1 VESVVNE
8 LKWKTSIRILLL
20 GLVLMV
26 SLGAS
31 ADALDGYER
40 FVKPDGSF
48 VFSGQP
54 VRDGLVHL
62 GEWFVPEGPA
72 AGFHHVYTQAAAI
85 EAFRAT
91 GVFPDGAVLVKE
103 LRKHQTANYTTGA
116 GVASATA
123 PTQWFMMV
131 KDAKGRFPE
140 SPLWRKGWGWALFKA
155 DAPTKNVATSF
166 EADCQGCHIPARET
180 DWVYTIGYPRLAR

>member
-1 VESVVNE
+1 MNE
-8 LKWKTSIRILLL
+8 QRRRTSSRIVLF
-20 GLVLMV
+20 GLVLMA
-26 SLGAS
+26 SIDAS
-31 ADALDGYER
+31 AETLDGYER
-40 FVKPDGSF
+40 FVKPNGSF

-85 EAFRAT
+85 EAYRAT

-103 LRKHQTANYTTGA
+103 LRRHRTANYTTGA
-116 GVASATA
+116 GVASATEV
-123 PTQWFMMV
+123 TQWFLMV
-131 KDAKGRFPE
+131 KDTRGRFPT
-140 SPLWRKGWGWALFKA
+140 SPLWSQGWGWALFKA